1 MVSTLKARKVRRR
14 TGRAVQVRHGNERY
28 PAFVPFP
35 LPPDPPLAL
44 GVKDRALL
52 EAANRALG
60 RLDAMTALLPEP
72 ALFVYSWVRKE
83 ALVSAQIEGT
93 QSSYEDLLLYESDQA
108 PGVPVDDVREVSD
121 YVAAIETGL
130 ARLRKGTPLST
141 RLLRE
146 IHAVLLRGGR
156 GRQKNPGT
164 LRRGAVWI
172 GGRDPARALFVP
184 PPAARVRACLDDLAA
199 FAREPMPVLV
209 KAALAHV
216 QLLTIH
222 PFRDGNGRLGRLL
235 VTLLLCADGALHEP
249 TLFLSLH
256 FKENRAEYY
265 ARLQAVRTRGDWEG
279 WLRFFLQGVIATA
292 DEGVA
297 STRRVLALFEKDR
310 RRLERLG
317 RRAST
322 AFRVHE
328 HLQKHPIAGAREI
341 EAALKVSYPTVA
353 AALTRMERLG
363 IVREITGFK
372 RNRVYAYAPFI
383 SLLSEGADPIP

>member
-1 MVSTLKARKVRRR
+1 MKRR
-14 TGRAVQVRHGNERY
+14 TGRAVQVRHGDGRR

-35 LPPDPPLAL
+35 IPPDPPLVLVAT
-44 GVKDRALL
+44 DRTLL
-52 EAANRALG
+52 EDANRALG
-60 RLDAMTALLPEP
+60 RLDAMTSLLPEP

-93 QSSYEDLLLYESDQA
+93 QSSYEDLLLYESDQL
-108 PGVPVDDVREVSD
+108 PGVPIDDVREVSD
-121 YVAAIETGL
+121 YVAAIEMGL
-130 ARLRKGTPLST
+130 ARLRKGTPFST

-156 GRQKNPGT
+156 GQQKDPGT

-184 PPAARVRACLDDLAA
+184 PPAPRVRSCLEDLAA
-199 FAREPMPVLV
+199 FAREPMPVLI

-216 QLLTIH
+216 QFLTIH

-235 VTLLLCADGALHEP
+235 VTLLLCADGALQEP

-256 FKENRAEYY
+256 FKNHRVEYY
-265 ARLQAVRTRGDWEG
+265 ERLQAVRTHGDWEG

-292 DEGVA
+292 NEGVS
-297 STRRVLALFEKDR
+297 STRRVLSLFEKDR
-310 RRLERLG
+310 RTLERLG
-317 RRAST
+317 GRAST

-328 HLQKHPIAGAREI
+328 HLQKHPIAGIRDI
-341 EAALKVSYPTVA
+341 QTALKVSYPTIS
-353 AALTRMERLG
+353 AALTRMERLR

-383 SLLSEGADPIP
+383 SLLSEGADPIPS